1 MIKKADA
8 FCRDS
13 YGGCGDPPYRTDLH
27 GRSRA
32 SLVGP
37 VTVPARKAG
46 LEIEINKQERIAMMY
61 HYTRTVWIIL
71 TSVIFAF
78 CHVSPSLAK
87 APKRVAILPFTI
99 NAERDVSFLRDGI
112 MDMLSSRL
120 LTKGEMEVVEKQIV
134 QKKLAQFTGPLNR
147 ERATLI
153 GKALQADYVIFGS
166 LTVIGENVSI
176 DATVLDVAEN
186 EELVTASK
194 QSKGMDEVI
203 PTVNQF
209 AQEINKKIMGKVVAG
224 APVSPQAT
232 EAPRRPGGLIDETES
247 IKGKE
252 AGYVQRFDVQIV
264 GLDVGDVDGDGKN
277 DLVFIDTNT
286 VYIYK
291 WVDKSFRKWRALKGR
306 WSPYY
311 AYVSVADLDRNGNA
325 EIYVSNPD
333 GVGISSLVLEWDG
346 SSFKK
351 ISKGQPWF
359 FRVTDIPGKGKTLIG
374 QKREM
379 GGGFLGDVQL
389 LKREGNRFVSAW
401 PVKLPRFGN
410 VFNFAFMD
418 LEGRGKTHTI
428 MLDSSEYLRLYD
440 PQGEKVWISEEKF
453 GGTYTFMDT
462 NEEERIYFPSPIYL
476 TDADGDGEHE
486 VMVCKNDSYISRL
499 FSRLRSFSGGALHF
513 MTWDQLGLSM
523 RWKSRKQPGPIVG
536 YRLVDVDNDGL
547 PELVV
552 ASVTRQGATFRKPR
566 SQVVVFDL
574 R

>member
-1 MIKKADA
+1 MIY
-8 FCRDS
+8 F
-13 YGGCGDPPYRTDLH
+13 
-27 GRSRA
+27 
-32 SLVGP
+32 
-37 VTVPARKAG
+37 
-46 LEIEINKQERIAMMY
+46 N
-61 HYTRTVWIIL
+61 TRTVWVIL
-71 TSVIFAF
+71 FFLIFTF
-78 CHVSPSLAK
+78 CHVSPSIAK
-87 APKRVAILPFTI
+87 GPKKIAILPFTI
-99 NAERDVSFLRDGI
+99 NADRDLSFLRDGI

-120 LTKGEMEVVEKQIV
+120 LTKGEMEIVEKVIV
-134 QKKLAQFTGPLNR
+134 QKKVAQFTGPLNR
-147 ERATLI
+147 ERAILI
-153 GKALQADYVIFGS
+153 GEALQTDYVIFGS
-166 LTVIGENVSI
+166 LTVIGENISI
-176 DATVLDVAEN
+176 DAMILDVAKN
-186 EELVTASK
+186 EELVTAFK

-209 AQEINKKIMGKVVAG
+209 AQEIKKRIMGRVAG
-224 APVSPQAT
+224 PPVSPQAT

-247 IKGKE
+247 IKGRE
-252 AGYVQRFDVQIV
+252 VGYVQGFDVQIV

-277 DLVFIDTNT
+277 DLVFIDTKT

-291 WVDKSFRKWRALKGR
+291 WANKSFRKWRALKGR

-311 AYVSVADLDRNGNA
+311 AHVSVADLDRNGKA

-333 GVGISSLVLEWDG
+333 GASISSLVLEWNG
-346 SSFKK
+346 NSFEK

-359 FRVTDIPGKGKTLIG
+359 FRVIDSPGTGKILIG
-374 QKREM
+374 QKREI
-379 GGGFLGDVQL
+379 GGGFLGDVKY
-389 LKREGNRFVSAW
+389 LKRKGNRFVSAW

-440 PQGEKVWISEEKF
+440 PQGEKVWVSEEKF

-462 NEEERIYFPSPIYL
+462 NEEDRIYFSSPIYL

-486 VMVCKNDSYISRL
+486 VMVCKNHSSTGRL
-499 FSRLRSFSGGALHF
+499 FLRSRNFSGGALHF
-513 MTWDQLGLSM
+513 MTLDRLGLSM
-523 RWKSRKQPGPIVG
+523 RWKSRRQPGPIVG

-547 PELVV
+547 PELVI
-552 ASVTRQGATFRKPR
+552 ASVTRQEATFRKPR